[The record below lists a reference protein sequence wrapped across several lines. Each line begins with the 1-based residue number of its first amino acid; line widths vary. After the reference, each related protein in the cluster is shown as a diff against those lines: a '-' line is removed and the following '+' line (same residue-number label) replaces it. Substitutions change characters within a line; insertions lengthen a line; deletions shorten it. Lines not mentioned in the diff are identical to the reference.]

1 MLTEMEKYQ
10 DLYRQAWEAQTKKD
24 VETNP
29 KLAGMVNN
37 KKSQK
42 QINDRLKAQ
51 QNGKTGGRP
60 KLALTKDAKMLNKLL
75 KKELSLKDAA
85 DIMGLTMQSLSQI
98 KSRYNLPR
106 HEPN

>member
-37 KKSQK
+37 KSSKK
-42 QINDRLKAQ
+42 QINDRLKAR

-60 KLALTKDAKMLNKLL
+60 KLALSKDAEMLNKLL
-75 KKELSLKDAA
+75 KKESA

-106 HEPN
+106 HESN

>member
-1 MLTEMEKYQ
+1 MLTEMERYE
-10 DLYRQAWEAQTKKD
+10 DFYRQAWEAQTKKD
-24 VETNP
+24 VEKNP

-37 KKSQK
+37 KKTQK

-106 HEPN
+106 NESN